1 MSFKD
6 IVDISKAEK
15 KFKISRIKEHKY
27 IGLSKEDIP
36 NKEEFTEGTEVD
48 WGKLPFLIGRSAYY
62 FAYFMRHLYAI
73 NQIKKPSMHVLDIG
87 CAAGAMKDL
96 IHKASFIGH
105 TYYVGID
112 AKAKSIEK
120 AGSILTGN
128 FFLLQDY
135 VTGSLPYIKSKSVD
149 VIFAMEILEHMNE
162 EQGDIFIKDL
172 RRILKRD
179 GVLLLSTPNIEVTH
193 HDFHVIEY
201 TVEETQKKLKKYFDI
216 TDIMGWDYLERAE
229 VEKHF
234 SEEDKRVF
242 NDLKNYVR
250 PSLLRQIFVSKYPEL
265 ASAVLYRCVRK

>member
-6 IVDISKAEK
+6 IINLKKAEK
-15 KFKISRIKEHKY
+15 IFKISRIGEHKY
-27 IGLSKEDIP
+27 VGLSRKDIP

-62 FAYFMRHLYAI
+62 YAYFMRHLYAI
-73 NQIKKPSMHVLDIG
+73 SQIKKPSMHVLDIG

-112 AKAKSIEK
+112 AKAKSVQK
-120 AGSILTGN
+120 AGNSLTGN
-128 FFLLQDY
+128 YFLLQDH
-135 VTGSLPYIKSKSVD
+135 VIGTLPYIRSESVD
-149 VIFAMEILEHMNE
+149 IIFAMEILEHMNE
-162 EQGDIFIKDL
+162 KQGNAFIKDL
-172 RRILKRD
+172 RRILKKD
-179 GVLLLSTPNIEVTH
+179 GVLLLSTPNVEITH
-193 HDFHVIEY
+193 HDFHIIEY
-201 TVEETQKKLKKYFDI
+201 TVEEAQKKLGEYFVI
-216 TDIMGWDYLERAE
+216 TDTMGWDYLERGK
-229 VEKHF
+229 VENQF
-234 SEEDKRVF
+234 TEEDRRVF